1 MARGA
6 VELNSVGYA
15 LRTRDDGNVVGRE
28 NLPPFVPVISN
39 QGNPTFKSLANV
51 DSRFWGPFTGGFGRD
66 YTPAANVD
74 DPLEFRRFYDATA
87 ETRFEGGVW
96 LGLLNQTN
104 TNPTNGQLPRASTV
118 FNNVLYSLWDG
129 DDTAGGNPAII
140 SASLSGTT
148 WTGSTVYSA
157 AANSV
162 GFSMLTFEGT
172 MIALFGTT
180 DDHKTRYST
189 NGTTWSVPTTD
200 VTAAAMVDNLSAN
213 ENFQGGLLV
222 SVNNKAVACIW
233 NEDASRL
240 HFYESTGATIGD
252 VWTDRSGRIPT
263 GRGPLG
269 VAAYPGLDGNEKLY
283 VLTEDG
289 VWEVD
294 ASGTTYTA
302 EHVVKMRIDI
312 TNGPRIGNQM
322 AVFSGGLWFSGGS
335 NANTACPINR
345 LTIQNNGRLVETG
358 LGLDVGDGVPAARLG
373 ACHHMVATHDA
384 LYMSVG
390 GDAANRHTSIFAW
403 NGQGWHSVF
412 RNGTADQG
420 IDWFDI
426 KDNRLQFGLKE
437 RSDQPDSATSSYLDG
452 IATNPATGIALP
464 RQTSGYVQVP
474 YYDAGLPTTN
484 GVWIQARMAADSLS
498 ANTSG
503 EFVRIEYGVNGA
515 SRTTV
520 DLGDIISGTLKLGA
534 PPGTPGIGVSGVD
547 IGFEITLNRDAG
559 TNTDTPRVRSLE
571 VRYLKLEPTLE
582 RFTFMVD
589 LEGTA
594 AMEDSSVET
603 VIASLEAARDLVT
616 LATFT
621 YANITQ
627 TFVKVRELK
636 FMETLEGADGIDPQS
651 VGDAQARRY
660 GFAEVVC
667 DQVAV

>member
-1 MARGA
+1 
-6 VELNSVGYA
+6 
-15 LRTRDDGNVVGRE
+15 
-28 NLPPFVPVISN
+28 
-39 QGNPTFKSLANV
+39 
-51 DSRFWGPFTGGFGRD
+51 
-66 YTPAANVD
+66 
-74 DPLEFRRFYDATA
+74 
-87 ETRFEGGVW
+87 
-96 LGLLNQTN
+96 
-104 TNPTNGQLPRASTV
+104 
-118 FNNVLYSLWDG
+118 
-129 DDTAGGNPAII
+129 
-140 SASLSGTT
+140 
-148 WTGSTVYSA
+148 
-157 AANSV
+157 
-162 GFSMLTFEGT
+162 
-172 MIALFGTT
+172 
-180 DDHKTRYST
+180 
-189 NGTTWSVPTTD
+189 
-200 VTAAAMVDNLSAN
+200 
-213 ENFQGGLLV
+213 
-222 SVNNKAVACIW
+222 
-233 NEDASRL
+233 
-240 HFYESTGATIGD
+240 
-252 VWTDRSGRIPT
+252 
-263 GRGPLG
+263 
-269 VAAYPGLDGNEKLY
+269 
-283 VLTEDG
+283 
-289 VWEVD
+289 
-294 ASGTTYTA
+294 
-302 EHVVKMRIDI
+302 
-312 TNGPRIGNQM
+312 
-322 AVFSGGLWFSGGS
+322 
-335 NANTACPINR
+335 
-345 LTIQNNGRLVETG
+345 
-358 LGLDVGDGVPAARLG
+358 
-373 ACHHMVATHDA
+373 MVATHDA

-390 GDAANRHTSIFAW
+390 GDAENRHASIFAW

-426 KDNRLQFGLKE
+426 KDNRLQFGVKTGA
-437 RSDQPDSATSSYLDG
+437 SAATSSYLDG
-452 IATNPATGIALP
+452 IATNPAIGIALP

-547 IGFEITLNRDAG
+547 IGFEITLNRDG
-559 TNTDTPRVRSLE
+559 STNTDTPRVRSLE

-603 VIASLEAARDLVT
+603 VIANLEAARDLVT